1 MNEERISIIVP
12 AYNIEPY
19 ISRCLESLCGQTHK
33 NLEIIVVDDGSCD
46 GTGELLNRWVIRDNR
61 ILIIHQRNSGV
72 TCARFA
78 GMERASGT
86 YIGFVDGDDVAEPD
100 MFEML
105 LSDAK
110 TYHADIAHCG
120 YQMVFPDGHVDNYY
134 GSRQIVEQ
142 NWGKGLIDLL
152 EGTTVEPGLWNKL
165 YHRSLI
171 ERLLQD
177 PRMDKSI
184 RIHEDLLMNFLLF
197 SYAHKSVFRDECK
210 YHYMLRKGSAATSK
224 RQPYKLTDPQRVAE
238 QICLETAK
246 NSRLYPAALRHYVR
260 ILIGNTMQTEYPEI
274 AKEALRRLKQQQAL
288 GSFRDLP
295 TKERCMAQLVANA
308 KPLYR
313 MVRWG
318 YEKITRINHKYDV

>member
-72 TCARFA
+72 TCALLCR
-78 GMERASGT
+78 MERASGT

-120 YQMVFPDGHVDNYY
+120 YQMFFPDGHVDNYY

-152 EGTTVEPGLWNKL
+152 EGTTVEPGLCNKL

-197 SYAHKSVFRDECK
+197 SYA
-210 YHYMLRKGSAATSK
+210 A
-224 RQPYKLTDPQRVAE
+224 
-238 QICLETAK
+238 
-246 NSRLYPAALRHYVR
+246 
-260 ILIGNTMQTEYPEI
+260 
-274 AKEALRRLKQQQAL
+274 
-288 GSFRDLP
+288 
-295 TKERCMAQLVANA
+295 
-308 KPLYR
+308 
-313 MVRWG
+313 
-318 YEKITRINHKYDV
+318 